1 MKATNL
7 SISIPN
13 YGCKKNCPYCISKMT
28 GYVKKDL
35 RLFHRNLNKV
45 KSIAK
50 QAEVSSISF
59 TSKGEVLGSTESM
72 KVFSEIASTF
82 TDEFACE
89 IQTNGDHLTEDIVNF
104 LYHAGIDTIAI
115 SIDKFDD
122 IDRLKP
128 IFDSI
133 NSYGLTIRLTVNLLP
148 STYNH
153 YPVDYFQKCKD
164 YNIQQISFRT
174 ITTPN
179 FSEVVDTK
187 VGKKAYNWIKEN
199 VSQERTRLFI
209 ESYASYIKEHGRE
222 IRRLPYGAVLYN
234 VEGVSTTHFEY
245 CIQDENGTDD
255 IRSLIYYEDGHLAT
269 TWYGSNVGR
278 IL

>member
-1 MKATNL
+1 MRATNL

-13 YGCKKNCPYCISKMT
+13 YGCGKNCPYCISKMT
-28 GYVKKDL
+28 GYVEKDL

-50 QAEVSSISF
+50 QAEVSSVSF
-59 TSKGEVLGSTESM
+59 TSKGEILGKPESM
-72 KVFSEIASTF
+72 KVLSEIASTF

-89 IQTNGDHLTEDIVNF
+89 IQTNGDGLTRDVVNF

-115 SIDKFDD
+115 SIDNFGD
-122 IDRLKP
+122 IDRLES

-133 NSYGLTIRLTVNLLP
+133 NSYGMTIRLTVNLLP
-148 STYNH
+148 STYNNT
-153 YPVDYFQKCKD
+153 PADYFQKCKD
-164 YNIQQISFRT
+164 YNIQQISFRS

-179 FSEVVDTK
+179 YSEVVNTK
-187 VGKKAYNWIKEN
+187 VGKKAYDWIEEN
-199 VSQERTRLFI
+199 VSQEKTLLFI

-222 IRRLPYGAVLYN
+222 IRRLAYGAVLYN

-245 CIQDENGTDD
+245 CIQDGNEEDD

>member
-28 GYVKKDL
+28 GYVQKDL
-35 RLFHRNLNKV
+35 RLFYRNIQKV

-59 TSKGEVLGSTESM
+59 TSKGEITGNKESI
-72 KVFSEIASTF
+72 KVFGEIASHF

-89 IQTNGDHLTEDIVNF
+89 IQTNGDDLTKDMINF
-104 LYHAGIDTIAI
+104 FYHTGIDIIAI
-115 SIDKFDD
+115 SIDNFDS
-122 IDRLKP
+122 INILKP

-148 STYNH
+148 ETYNH
-153 YPVDYFQKCKD
+153 QPAEYFQKCKD
-164 YNIQQISFRT
+164 YNIHQISFRS

-179 FSEVVDTK
+179 FAEVVDTK
-187 VGKKAYNWIKEN
+187 IGKKTYEWIEEN
-199 VSQERTRLFI
+199 VDKEKTKNFI
-209 ESYASYIKEHGRE
+209 HDYTNYIHEHGRDV
-222 IRRLPYGAVLYN
+222 RHLPYGAVLYDVN
-234 VEGVSTTHFEY
+234 GISTTHFEY
-245 CIQDENGTDD
+245 CIQDGDSGDD